1 MIYLRSFPSA
11 AYCNHDSGS
20 RRPFPGYGS
29 GPCGEIILVYA
40 SVTLSPEENEVC
52 QAINDVVTGET
63 LEFTLAP

>member
-1 MIYLRSFPSA
+1 MTPVPV
-11 AYCNHDSGS
+11 G
-20 RRPFPGYGS
+20 PFPDTVQVL
-29 GPCGEIILVYA
+29 CGEIILVYA